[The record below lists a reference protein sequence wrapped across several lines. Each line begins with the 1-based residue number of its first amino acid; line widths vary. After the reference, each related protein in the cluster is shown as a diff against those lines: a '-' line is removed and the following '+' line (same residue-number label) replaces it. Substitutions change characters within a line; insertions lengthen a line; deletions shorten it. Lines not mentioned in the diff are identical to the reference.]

1 MANQAPD
8 MGGGPEA
15 WLQGQG
21 QGEAGGAGVCRP
33 GTLAGE
39 AAPCSGVERPCP
51 FGNSIRLLES
61 QGPYARFCFH
71 WGLRPPDPPK

>member
-8 MGGGPEA
+8 MGGAPEA

-21 QGEAGGAGVCRP
+21 QEEAGGAGICRP

-39 AAPCSGVERPCP
+39 AAPCSDVKRPCP

-61 QGPYARFCFH
+61 QGPYAKFVFT
-71 WGLRPPDPPK
+71 GGGAPQ